1 MGKDEVQR
9 RLMKELS
16 DAQSA
21 YNAAN
26 ARFHMLVKE
35 VPSEIP
41 APDGSLRILEA
52 GIESRVNLER
62 YTRAMKRYSEF
73 AIRGT
78 IPEDLRDIEDSNGS
92 TPLK

>member
-26 ARFHMLVKE
+26 TRFYMLLKE
-35 VPSEIP
+35 IPSGLP
-41 APDGSLRILEA
+41 APDGSQRILEA
-52 GIESRVNLER
+52 GIASRVNLER

-73 AIRGT
+73 AISGT
-78 IPEDLRDIEDSNGS
+78 IPEDLRDLEDSR
-92 TPLK
+92 

>member
-1 MGKDEVQR
+1 MSKDEIQR

-21 YNAAN
+21 YYAAN
-26 ARFHMLVKE
+26 VRFHTLVKE
-35 VPSEIP
+35 VPSGIP
-41 APDGSLRILEA
+41 PPDGPRRILEA
-52 GIESRVNLER
+52 GLESRLNLEK

-78 IPEDLRDIEDSNGS
+78 IPEDLRDVEHSD
-92 TPLK
+92 